1 MSQIEIIA
9 RLESQMGT
17 VHSGAYEAMKSSIVE
32 IKRLQIIIDKA
43 KQESELIE
51 LNGKPMVAVPYWFMR
66 S

>member
-1 MSQIEIIA
+1 MSQIVVIGL
-9 RLESQMGT
+9 LESQMGT

-32 IKRLQIIIDKA
+32 IKRLQAIIDKA

-51 LNGKPMVAVPYWFMR
+51 HNGKSMVAVPYWFVK